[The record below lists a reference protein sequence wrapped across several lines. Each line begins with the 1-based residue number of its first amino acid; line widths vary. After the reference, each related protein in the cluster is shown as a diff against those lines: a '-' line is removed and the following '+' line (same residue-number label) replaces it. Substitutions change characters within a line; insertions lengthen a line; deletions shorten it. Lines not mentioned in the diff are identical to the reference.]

1 MVTRFSRYIL
11 HLLIVFACTLACL
24 NISRAQ
30 NQAGR
35 NVNMVSGTHLPD
47 GDPWL
52 QRQNEPSIAVST
64 RNPLH
69 ILAGANDYRTVDMPS
84 SEGELPGTLI
94 SAAPGDAW
102 LGIYKSFDGG
112 QTWKSTLLP
121 GFPQDLSLEGMASPL
136 KQYKTAAD
144 PGVRAGANGLFYY
157 SGIAFNRTKPRVGS
171 LFVARF
177 IDNNNTEV
185 SDPIQ
190 YLDTKILDTGTDGN
204 FIDMPSIAVDVPRPT
219 KKNTTVVINNQTI
232 PVSNVYVVYSQ
243 FKGQDPSYVHGSLYF
258 MKSSNCGKTWEPPI
272 KLSEGDYV
280 IQGARIAIDPETGT
294 VYVVWRRFAAR
305 DQGNSIQFAKSV
317 DFGTSFSKVGMIAS
331 ITPFDQPAT
340 DAGGNPPIA
349 FRTNSYPTIAV
360 DSRGV
365 AHCAWSQKGVG
376 LFGESKIVMSNYN
389 GTSWSS
395 PVPVDNSLSG
405 HQFMPALTFAAEK
418 LVLVWY
424 DQRNTAA
431 NEFNANWIN
440 DGPGNPVRQT
450 VDVFAAQADPGLNPS
465 FATKFQVSKYLHALG
480 AMDNNGNYPIYQVQ
494 YNPPNYT
501 LFKGGSTPF
510 AGDFIDIAPSPAF
523 VLGSDGKWKFN
534 TDASSTPLF
543 HVSWTDNRD
552 VRPPVNNDWTQ
563 YNTPVS
569 NQGIYGSGT
578 CSNPK
583 NVGMRNQNIY
593 TSRLSNE
600 AEVGAY
606 RNNKPL
612 GTVGKFSDGK
622 PVPRAFV
629 VYVRNYSYE
638 MRSYRL
644 KIESKPANGNA
655 SFSELAQVDSLDA
668 NASPNSTI
676 ARTVFVASTN
686 AAATAKIGVYEVVNT
701 TENWKSTI
709 VLNQDT
715 TTPGIP
721 SGDDL
726 ATKEIYNPN
735 IVNPNIVNWDVTNP
749 NIVNPN
755 IVNPNIVNPNI
766 VNVDAINPNIVNPNI
781 VNPNIV
787 NPNIVNPNIVN
798 PNIVNPNIV
807 NPNIVNPNIV
817 NPNIVNPNIVN
828 PNIVNMA
835 VTDVNWDVRN
845 DGNTTGT
852 YNLKLYSK
860 EQLPVGVF
868 AQLIVYKES
877 FTPASGT
884 PDNES
889 CDLKIEPHHDVLLNI
904 TNPNIVNPNIVNP
917 NIVNPNIVNAALE
930 NSVFR
935 IMPGETI
942 KATVRIVDTN
952 QEEPKTVMRMVED
965 SSSPTKTQLVSAL
978 FDLQT
983 FAESLGVAAVSQ
995 AINTQDLQSGK
1006 ITPPVAATRLVIAT
1020 ESLPD
1025 GTAGSLYNDVTL
1037 IAVGGTTPFTWSL
1050 NSGELPPG
1058 LSLSTGGVI
1067 SGTISQAAQGTYS
1080 FVVRV
1085 DDSTPAPNAQFDTQR
1100 YSISVNA
1107 PSPSVPSLSITTASV
1122 PSGVLGFWYGATLEA
1137 VGGTWPRTWSLVSGS
1152 LPTGLT
1158 LNGNG
1163 TISGTPMGAGGS
1175 FSFVVLVTDSST
1187 IPKSVTGSF
1196 TINIAASAPGAEI
1209 TISGFVNDSQSNPLG
1224 GVVMRGLPNTP
1235 VTGING
1241 YYEDR
1246 VPIGWSGTVLPFK
1259 AGSYFSPESR
1269 IYGSLS
1275 SNQADQNYNWIVA
1288 QPSQQPPA
1296 DLASFVVDAPP
1307 NAIEGVPF
1315 TITITAKDSN
1325 GNTTTNVSGP
1335 TTLSVNFGHISVTT
1349 IPDTEFIYTGIWTG
1363 LVTLTQTGTRTVNIS
1378 ASNNGKTGSDPLSVA
1393 RLGSVSFVTQPTV
1406 STAGQNILPSVQ
1418 VEVRDT
1424 SNAVVP
1430 GAKVF
1435 LSIGAGTCPT
1445 CSLTGN
1451 TERQTNGLGIATF
1464 DNIQINR
1471 GGWDYTLRASVA
1483 VLPVT
1488 GESNIFDVIGFR
1500 ETGSMG
1506 NARDAHTAT
1515 LLPGGK
1521 VLVVGGY
1528 NDGALASSEL
1538 YDPAGKTWSSTIT
1551 APGTAREWHTATLL
1565 PNGKVLV
1572 TGGWQGTVS
1581 SGNAVASAELY
1592 DPGAGT
1598 WSTTGSMANARYL
1611 HTATFLPNG
1620 KVLVAGG
1627 TTNDGTTSLSSAELY
1642 DPATGTFSP
1651 TGSMNSGRW
1660 IHLATLLPN
1669 GKVLVAGGWQGT
1681 SSAGHAIASAELY
1694 DPATGTWSPTTP
1706 MSVARDAHTLT
1717 LLPNGRVLAIGGYDG
1732 TNILNTAEVYD
1743 PTAGTWSATGS
1754 MAVTRVGHADVLL
1767 SSGKVLVAG
1776 GNGST
1781 GSGTSAELYDPVA
1794 GTWSVAGSMATSR
1807 YWFTMTL
1814 LSNNGAVLVAGGSN
1828 YPGSDPFGKFGMVNS
1843 ELFYPN
1849 GVQLVFTTQP
1859 VNGTAGTTMALV
1871 RVRAVDRNGNGM
1883 SGVPVNTGIV
1893 PSNCKT
1899 CTLSGNAPQPTNLNG
1914 YATFSNLSIDKGS
1927 WGYKLVASS
1936 DSLGLMAAS
1945 EPFNVVG
1952 FCETGSMVTGH
1963 QEHTATLLP
1972 NGKVLIAGGHDGTS
1986 TYLTTAELYDPATG
2000 LWSATSPMHFARAGH
2015 RAILLNNGLVLV
2027 MGGRDGTTRLDSAEL
2042 YNPGERTW
2050 TITGSLNVPREYFT
2064 ATLLPDGKVLVA
2076 AGRSPGVNSVNSAE
2090 LYDPDSQLWS
2100 YTGSLTEARIE
2111 HTATL
2116 LPNGKV
2122 LVAGGLQTYIVLVN
2136 SCELYDPATGLW
2148 STINPLHYP
2157 RGMHTAALLQ
2167 NGKVLVAGG
2176 LGGSPDYRWVAEL
2189 YDPDSGHWSDTGSIL
2204 RPSESY
2210 QSVLLPDGRVLIVG
2224 GGSVDSELYDPM
2236 MGTWTNA
2243 GNAMVRRLHH
2253 QLVLLP
2259 AGNVLAVG
2267 GGAVGFSLNS
2277 AELFYS
2283 NSTINGSRLL
2293 GSILFNGAPLLTT
2306 RNLRITAIEQTS
2318 GHYVPISPSYDSGT
2332 GRYTI
2337 PNMAPGSYYVIVT
2350 VDDDGQLFPGDY
2362 YGETYPVVVPPAP
2375 QLVVRMLTSMK
2386 IIHLTS
2392 PVNNNPPGFS
2402 VLPPPYD
2409 TYLGTPPSFSWDP
2422 IPEASQYEVIVWR
2435 MQDDGSYAA
2444 QVVNT
2449 QTSDTE
2455 IVPGVPTNPPGTHY
2469 QFILYALN
2477 DRGERV
2483 AMLMVVYPDY
2493 AFGWDYRF
2501 KFE

>member
-1 MVTRFSRYIL
+1 MVTRFSRLVL
-11 HLLIVFACTLACL
+11 HLSIVFACTLACL

-35 NVNMVSGTHLPD
+35 NINMVSGTQLPG

-121 GFPQDLSLEGMASPL
+121 GFPQDLSLEGMTSPL

-190 YLDTKILDTGTDGN
+190 YLDTKVLDKGTNGS
-204 FIDMPSIAVDVPRPT
+204 FIDMPSIAVDVPHPT

-258 MKSSNCGKTWEPPI
+258 MKSSNCGKTWESPV

-280 IQGARIAIDPETGT
+280 IQGARIAIDPGSGT
-294 VYVVWRRFAAR
+294 VYVVWRRFAAG
-305 DQGNSIQFAKSV
+305 DQGNSIQFATSV
-317 DFGTSFSKVGMIAS
+317 DFGNSFSKAGMISS

-340 DAGGNPPIA
+340 DASGNPPIA

-360 DSRGV
+360 DSSGV

-395 PVPVDNSLSG
+395 PAPVDNSISG
-405 HQFMPALTFAAEK
+405 HQFMPALTFAAGK

-440 DGPGNPVRQT
+440 DGSGNSIRQT

-480 AMDNNGNYPIYQVQ
+480 AEDPDGNYPIYQVQ

-510 AGDFIDIAPSPAF
+510 AGDFIDVAPSPAF

-534 TDASSTPLF
+534 TDASSAPLF

-563 YNTPVS
+563 YNTPLS
-569 NQGIYGSGT
+569 NQGIYGTGT
-578 CSNPK
+578 CSNPQ

-600 AEVGAY
+600 AEVGVY

-612 GTVGKFSDGK
+612 GTVGSLPGGGRI
-622 PVPRAFV
+622 PRAFV
-629 VYVRNYSYE
+629 IYVRNYSYE
-638 MRSYRL
+638 IRNYRL
-644 KIESKPANGNA
+644 KIENKPANGNA
-655 SFSELAQVDSLDA
+655 SFSELEQVDSLDVI
-668 NASPNSTI
+668 ASPNSTI

-686 AAATAKIGVYEVVNT
+686 AAATAKIGVYEVVAGV
-701 TENWKSTI
+701 ESPKSSI

-721 SGDDL
+721 SGEDL

-735 IVNPNIVNWDVTNP
+735 IVNPNIVNWTA
-749 NIVNPN
+749 
-755 IVNPNIVNPNI
+755 VNPNIVNPNI
-766 VNVDAINPNIVNPNI
+766 VNVDPTNPNIVNWSVVNPNIVNPNI

-835 VTDVNWDVRN
+835 VADVNWEVRN

-852 YNLKLYSK
+852 YDLKLYSK

-889 CDLKIEPHHDVLLNI
+889 CDLKIEPHHDVLLNV

-952 QEEPKTVMRMVED
+952 QEEPKMVMRTVAD
-965 SSSPTKTQLVSAL
+965 SSSPTKTQTVLAT

-1025 GTAGSLYNDVTL
+1025 GMAGSLYNNVTL
-1037 IAVGGTTPFTWSL
+1037 IAVGGTEPYTWSL
-1050 NSGELPPG
+1050 NSGELPPE

-1067 SGTISQAAQGTYS
+1067 SGTISPTAQGTYS

-1100 YSISVNA
+1100 YSISVNT
-1107 PSPSVPSLSITTASV
+1107 PGPSVPPLSITTASV

-1158 LNGNG
+1158 LNSNG
-1163 TISGTPMGAGGS
+1163 TISGTPMGTTGS
-1175 FSFVVLVTDSST
+1175 FSFIVRVTDSS
-1187 IPKSVTGSF
+1187 PPPQSAARSF

-1209 TISGFVNDSQSNPLG
+1209 TISGFVNDSQGQPLSG
-1224 GVVMRGLPNTP
+1224 AVMRGLPNTP
-1235 VTGING
+1235 ISGTDG

-1246 VPIGWSGTVLPFK
+1246 VPTGWSGTVLPFK

-1275 SNQADQNYNWIVA
+1275 SNQIDQNYNWIVA
-1288 QPSQQPPA
+1288 LPSEQPPI

-1335 TTLSVNFGHISVTT
+1335 TSLSVDFGHISLTS

-1363 LVTLTQTGTRTVNIS
+1363 SVTLTQTGTRAIS
-1378 ASNNGKTGSDPLSVA
+1378 IRANNNGKMGSDSLAVA
-1393 RLGSVSFVTQPTV
+1393 HVGSVGFVTQPTV
-1406 STAGQNILPSVQ
+1406 ATAGQNISPSVQ
-1418 VEVRDT
+1418 VEVRDS

-1435 LSIGAGTCPT
+1435 LSLGAGTCPT
-1445 CSLTGN
+1445 CLLLGD
-1451 TERQTNGLGIATF
+1451 TETLTNGSGIATF
-1464 DNIQINR
+1464 DNIRVNR
-1471 GGWDYTLRASVA
+1471 GGWDYTLRASVDV
-1483 VLPVT
+1483 VLIIA
-1488 GESNIFDVIGFR
+1488 ESHTFDVIGFR
-1500 ETGSMG
+1500 ETNPMT
-1506 NARDAHTAT
+1506 AVRALHTAT
-1515 LLPGGK
+1515 LL
-1521 VLVVGGY
+1521 
-1528 NDGALASSEL
+1528 E
-1538 YDPAGKTWSSTIT
+1538 
-1551 APGTAREWHTATLL
+1551 
-1565 PNGKVLV
+1565 
-1572 TGGWQGTVS
+1572 
-1581 SGNAVASAELY
+1581 
-1592 DPGAGT
+1592 
-1598 WSTTGSMANARYL
+1598 
-1611 HTATFLPNG
+1611 NG

-1627 TTNDGTTSLSSAELY
+1627 YSSDTT
-1642 DPATGTFSP
+1642 F
-1651 TGSMNSGRW
+1651 
-1660 IHLATLLPN
+1660 
-1669 GKVLVAGGWQGT
+1669 
-1681 SSAGHAIASAELY
+1681 
-1694 DPATGTWSPTTP
+1694 
-1706 MSVARDAHTLT
+1706 
-1717 LLPNGRVLAIGGYDG
+1717 
-1732 TNILNTAEVYD
+1732 LNTAEIYSPD
-1743 PTAGTWSATGS
+1743 SAAWSPTDSIAT
-1754 MAVTRVGHADVLL
+1754 AR
-1767 SSGKVLVAG
+1767 K
-1776 GNGST
+1776 N
-1781 GSGTSAELYDPVA
+1781 
-1794 GTWSVAGSMATSR
+1794 
-1807 YWFTMTL
+1807 
-1814 LSNNGAVLVAGGSN
+1814 
-1828 YPGSDPFGKFGMVNS
+1828 
-1843 ELFYPN
+1843 
-1849 GVQLVFTTQP
+1849 
-1859 VNGTAGTTMALV
+1859 
-1871 RVRAVDRNGNGM
+1871 
-1883 SGVPVNTGIV
+1883 
-1893 PSNCKT
+1893 
-1899 CTLSGNAPQPTNLNG
+1899 
-1914 YATFSNLSIDKGS
+1914 
-1927 WGYKLVASS
+1927 
-1936 DSLGLMAAS
+1936 
-1945 EPFNVVG
+1945 
-1952 FCETGSMVTGH
+1952 
-1963 QEHTATLLP
+1963 HTATLLP
-1972 NGKVLIAGGHDGTS
+1972 NGKVLIVGGDIGAPPYFS
-1986 TYLTTAELYDPATG
+1986 SAELYDPAYGT
-2000 LWSATSPMHFARAGH
+2000 WSAT
-2015 RAILLNNGLVLV
+2015 
-2027 MGGRDGTTRLDSAEL
+2027 
-2042 YNPGERTW
+2042 
-2050 TITGSLNVPREYFT
+2050 GSMSF
-2064 ATLLPDGKVLVA
+2064 
-2076 AGRSPGVNSVNSAE
+2076 GRSG
-2090 LYDPDSQLWS
+2090 
-2100 YTGSLTEARIE
+2100 

-2122 LVAGGLQTYIVLVN
+2122 LVAGGAGSIA
-2136 SCELYDPATGLW
+2136 ELYDPVSGAWSPTG
-2148 STINPLHYP
+2148 SMAHS
-2157 RGMHTAALLQ
+2157 RGGHTATLLP
-2167 NGKVLVAGG
+2167 NGKVLVAGSTAESELYDPASGTWSLTGSMSTLRVLHTATLLANGKVLVASGMSGFMSFTATAELYDPASGTWSLTGSMADYRSGHAASLLPNGKVLVTAGGRSYAEIYDPTSGIWSPAISMAEPITTNQRATRLPSGIVLASGGGYGYPTALASAQLFYPDRVQLDFTTQPANGTAGNTIASVQVRAVDRNGNGIDGVSINIDPVPSYCTTCTLSGTAAQTTASGGYATFSELSLDKGSWGYKLVASAASLGAMTASDSFNVAGFCETDG
-2176 LGGSPDYRWVAEL
+2176 LGSQRIQHSATLLPNGELLVVGGAAVYGGAAGPPLNTAYLYSPATSNWRSTGTLTTGRKYHATVLLPNGQVLAIGGSGPFGYLDTAERYDPVGGTWTELANHLTSPRAFATATLLPDGKVLVVGGMSSPGTILDSAELFDPGSQTWTATAYPLNTSRAGHAAILLPNGKVLVVGSGASAEVYDPTNENWTATGTIGTGHSNAPAVLLSNGNVLVAGGLDSIATGASEQYDPDTNSWSLTNPLNTPRYGHTATVLPGGKVLVTGGTNDLEAGTIFKSAEL
-2189 YDPDSGHWSDTGSIL
+2189 YDPDTGMWTTTSALMSVQRAFHTASIL
-2204 RPSESY
+2204 PN
-2210 QSVLLPDGRVLIVG
+2210 GAVLIAGEGWTTAYPAEVFYP
-2224 GGSVDSELYDPM
+2224 E
-2236 MGTWTNA
+2236 GT
-2243 GNAMVRRLHH
+2243 
-2253 QLVLLP
+2253 
-2259 AGNVLAVG
+2259 
-2267 GGAVGFSLNS
+2267 S
-2277 AELFYS
+2277 
-2283 NSTINGSRLL
+2283 NGSLVI
-2293 GSILFNGAPLLTT
+2293 GTVFFDNGPLLTT
-2306 RNLRITAIEQTS
+2306 RNLRITAREETAGS
-2318 GHYVPISPSYDSGT
+2318 FPISPAYDADTGSYI
-2332 GRYTI
+2332 I
-2337 PNMAPGSYYVIVT
+2337 PNMRPGTYTITVA
-2350 VDDDGQLFPGDY
+2350 VDDDGIYLPGDY
-2362 YGETYPVVVPPAP
+2362 YADIYPVVVPPAP
-2375 QLVVRMLTSMK
+2375 GLVVQMLSTLAL
-2386 IIHLTS
+2386 IHLES
-2392 PVNNNPPGFS
+2392 PVDNS
-2402 VLPPPYD
+2402 MELH
-2409 TYLGTPPSFSWDP
+2409 LTPPNPTGYYDSYPSSQTVDFMWDYVGEGYTYDITILQVADDFASP
-2422 IPEASQYEVIVWR
+2422 PTIVYHQNGFMGNNKPMALDPNPE
-2435 MQDDGSYAA
+2435 GK
-2444 QVVNT
+2444 
-2449 QTSDTE
+2449 
-2455 IVPGVPTNPPGTHY
+2455 HY
-2469 QFILYALN
+2469 LFQLYALN
-2477 DRGERV
+2477 SSGG
-2483 AMLMVVYPDY
+2483 VVGRMMSMYE
-2493 AFGWDYRF
+2493 FGAYGWGYEF
-2501 KFE
+2501 KVVP